1 MSALE
6 RMKPDPIP
14 AIRPLP
20 EFAVTGERAR
30 WYAEMKESLQVP
42 WMGVITMAYA
52 HYPAFFRELWRGLK
66 PLVESRP
73 FIDEAKALQALVEER
88 AAGLSPPPISERL
101 DRLGYGD
108 REIKAIHETNEV
120 FSHGN
125 HLYALIATIARLLME
140 GGDMGGAA
148 ETPPAFDGRHAPDV
162 SVPFVLMEPHHAD
175 APTRESFDDVKKVL
189 GLPFVNTDY
198 RAFARW
204 PSYWAAAWGDLRE
217 VAGGPPHEA
226 ICQAY
231 HDHLAAAV
239 TGRLPNPGGLSS
251 EALIGAAGEDGAG
264 KDGVGEVTEMCRLFQ
279 WLLPGLSV
287 NVAYLKTQ
295 IKG

>member
-1 MSALE
+1 MTRLV
-6 RMKPDPIP
+6 RVKPDPIP
-14 AIRPLP
+14 AIHPLS
-20 EFAVTGERAR
+20 EDDVSGQRGQ
-30 WYAEMKESLQVP
+30 WYREVKETLQVP
-42 WMGVITMAYA
+42 WMGVVMMAYA

-66 PLVESRP
+66 PLVTSRP
-73 FIDEAKALQALVEER
+73 FVDEAKALQALAEDR
-88 AAGLSPPPISERL
+88 AAGLSPPTIAERL
-101 DRLGYGD
+101 AQRGYGE
-108 REIKAIHETNEV
+108 REIEAIIHTNEV

-140 GGDMGGAA
+140 GGNMGGAA
-148 ETPPAFDGRHAPDV
+148 GTPPAFDGRHAPDG
-162 SVPFVLMEPHHAD
+162 SQPFVLMEAHHAD

-204 PSYWAAAWGDLRE
+204 PSYWTAAWGDLRE
-217 VAGGPPHEA
+217 IAGGPPHEA

-239 TGRLPNPGGLSS
+239 IDRLPNPGDLSS
-251 EALIGAAGEDGAG
+251 GALIGAAGEDAAG
-264 KDGVGEVTEMCRLFQ
+264 EDGIGEVMEMCRLFQ
-279 WLLPGLSV
+279 WLLPGLAV

-295 IKG
+295 LKG